1 MTLSS
6 NLFAG
11 DPKLEACAVSN
22 ASHIVVG
29 AAGPHVRKVQAAV
42 TVLDGA
48 IIDRGEL
55 DAGRYGTSTARAV
68 LAYKTK
74 RKIVN
79 RAYQSQ
85 ADNIVGIM
93 TIKAMDDELI
103 AGQIVMQPATQRTCE
118 RICGCGSH
126 GGKAELIAELTRS
139 AQRTAR
145 QGIGDSIRSA
155 KA

>member
-1 MTLSS
+1 MALSS

-11 DPKLEACAVSN
+11 DAQLEACAVSN

-29 AAGPHVRKVQAAV
+29 AVGPHVRKVQAAV
-42 TVLDGA
+42 MVLDRA
-48 IIDRGEL
+48 IIDQGEL
-55 DAGRYGTSTARAV
+55 DAGRYGNSTARAV
-68 LAYKTK
+68 LAYKAK

-103 AGQIVMQPATQRTCE
+103 KSQIAMKPSPQRKCE

-126 GGKAELIAELTRS
+126 GGKAELLAELTRS
-139 AQRTAR
+139 AQRTSKA
-145 QGIGDSIRSA
+145 GIGDSIRSA
-155 KA
+155 KS

>member
-1 MTLSS
+1 MTLLS
-6 NLFAG
+6 NLFA
-11 DPKLEACAVSN
+11 DDLRLEACAVSN

-29 AAGPHVRKVQAAV
+29 AAGAHVRKVQGAV
-42 TVLDGA
+42 MVLDGA
-48 IIDRGEL
+48 IIDQGEL
-55 DAGRYGTSTARAV
+55 DAGRYGVSTARAV
-68 LAYKTK
+68 LAYKAK

-103 AGQIVMQPATQRTCE
+103 KNQVVMPPSTERKCE
-118 RICGCGSH
+118 RICGCGSD

-139 AQRTAR
+139 AQRTAK
-145 QGIGDSIRSA
+145 QGVGDSIRSA
-155 KA
+155 KS